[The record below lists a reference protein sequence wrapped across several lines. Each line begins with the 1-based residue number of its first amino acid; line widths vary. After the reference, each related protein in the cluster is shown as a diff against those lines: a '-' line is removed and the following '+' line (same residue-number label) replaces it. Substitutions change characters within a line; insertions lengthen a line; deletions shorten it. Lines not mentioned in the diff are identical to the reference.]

1 MCRNYHRPHS
11 KRQRK
16 NGVGKVDKLED
27 TLEGFKHSRKL
38 VQSPETS

>member
-1 MCRNYHRPHS
+1 MRRDYHRSHG

-27 TLEGFKHSRKL
+27 TLEEFKHSSKL